1 MISFFCL
8 QNFKKDMFSSET
20 SIALIETFD
29 IREMISNPKTII
41 VMKYHKNISQASIRA
56 QILKYSVAISEKFA
70 NIHIIHSITFYE
82 K

>member
-1 MISFFCL
+1 MISFFFL

-20 SIALIETFD
+20 SIALIETFH
-29 IREMISNPKTII
+29 IREMISNPKTIT
-41 VMKYHKNISQASIRA
+41 VMKYHKNISQASIRG

-70 NIHIIHSITFYE
+70 NIHIIHSITLYE